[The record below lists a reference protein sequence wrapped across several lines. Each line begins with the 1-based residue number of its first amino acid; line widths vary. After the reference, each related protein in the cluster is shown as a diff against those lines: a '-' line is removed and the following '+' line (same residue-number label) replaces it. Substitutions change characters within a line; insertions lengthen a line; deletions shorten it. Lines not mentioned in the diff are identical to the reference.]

1 MMNYRRVFLLPA
13 ILVLAS
19 PAFGQ
24 HTGGRGVTHPGA
36 AGHPGEF
43 QPGQGMPHHMM
54 TPEMQYQ
61 HMMQQF
67 WLEQMMLNEMYSMP
81 RPRRGH
87 SQLHSGAGQLHSG
100 AYQTGPERGQGSMA
114 RQPRAKPQTQAH
126 NDGSGQRQVDPTSGK
141 KADQAEGTSTGRH
154 HHQNRPVG
162 KTHPREATPVNQRR
176 PGADQATIGLLRTVH
191 SRLHKADADYQG
203 HRVRAMEHIAA
214 ALRHLGATSPGAV
227 SLSLAV
233 GAGNLPQR
241 RSDEI
246 LREAIHTLSRTEL
259 MVGTGAHNAAHHQ
272 SARSSVA
279 AAIRELNI
287 ALSIR

>member
-1 MMNYRRVFLLPA
+1 
-13 ILVLAS
+13 
-19 PAFGQ
+19 
-24 HTGGRGVTHPGA
+24 
-36 AGHPGEF
+36 
-43 QPGQGMPHHMM
+43 MPHHLM

-87 SQLHSGAGQLHSG
+87 SQAHSGTGQSQSG
-100 AYQTGPERGQGSMA
+100 TFQPRPRLGQGSMS
-114 RQPRAKPQTQAH
+114 RQPGAKPQAQAH
-126 NDGSGQRQVDPTSGK
+126 SAGSEQRQANPTGGK
-141 KADQAEGTSTGRH
+141 KADQTEGTSTKRDY
-154 HHQNRPVG
+154 HQQRSMG
-162 KTHPREATPVNQRR
+162 KTHPREAKAAVQHPLA
-176 PGADQATIGLLRTVH
+176 ADQIAIGLLRTVH
-191 SRLHKADADYQG
+191 SRLQNADADYAG

-214 ALRHLGATSPGAV
+214 ALRHLGATSTV
-227 SLSLAV
+227 SASLALAT

-259 MVGTGAHNAAHHQ
+259 MMGAGGQAAMHHQ
-272 SARSSVA
+272 SARSSVG

-287 ALSIR
+287 ALNIR